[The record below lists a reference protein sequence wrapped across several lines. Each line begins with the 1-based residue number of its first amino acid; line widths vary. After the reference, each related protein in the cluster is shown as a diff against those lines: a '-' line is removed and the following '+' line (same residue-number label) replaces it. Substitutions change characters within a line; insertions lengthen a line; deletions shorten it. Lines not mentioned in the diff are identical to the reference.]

1 MTRNVSC
8 AVRKCQ
14 EVYIAINVHMYR
26 CYIVYTACIGMYVA
40 IQCFVYWILHESE
53 LVELKLEQPDHL
65 HIAMYIHMFASAYV
79 CNYTRLE
86 PIMLL
91 KLPIMLLKF
100 PIMLLRNAPKS
111 SLLCSANKIMLIDTV
126 KFS

>member
-1 MTRNVSC
+1 M
-8 AVRKCQ
+8 
-14 EVYIAINVHMYR
+14 
-26 CYIVYTACIGMYVA
+26 YTACIGMYVA

-53 LVELKLEQPDHL
+53 LVELKLEQPDCL

-91 KLPIMLLKF
+91 KLPISYAFEISYYAFEK
-100 PIMLLRNAPKS
+100 
-111 SLLCSANKIMLIDTV
+111 CSKI
-126 KFS
+126 